1 MKDKELEKLEDAT
14 EAAYKAAIEALINVV
29 NCVTAERNYYIQKC
43 QTEEKE

>member
-14 EAAYKAAIEALINVV
+14 EAAYKTAIEALINVV

-43 QTEEKE
+43 QTEEEK

>member
-14 EAAYKAAIEALINVV
+14 EAAYKKAIEALINVV

-43 QTEEKE
+43 QKEEQK

>member
-14 EAAYKAAIEALINVV
+14 ETAYKVAMEALINVV

-43 QTEEKE
+43 QTRDEK